1 MSADIELWCEVAWG
15 VRLRRLPIASPPP
28 ILCPR
33 VAALGRAEKELEDS
47 ESDDSGAISRLD
59 LCFRTG
65 WRAGC
70 SRSLSEPAA
79 LGALPLEAALR
90 RVELCARDRRGSSSS
105 TSCCCWFAGS
115 RTNCCTAM
123 GPWRGQDKT
132 LADSFRSCSTLVEAS
147 IEQYLPSS
155 TAVPHFSHW
164 M

>member
-1 MSADIELWCEVAWG
+1 MSADIDLLCEVAWG
-15 VRLRRLPIASPPP
+15 VRLRRLPIASRSP
-28 ILCPR
+28 IPFPR
-33 VAALGRAEKELEDS
+33 LAALGRAEKELDDS

-59 LCFRTG
+59 LCLRTG
-65 WRAGC
+65 RRTDC

-79 LGALPLEAALR
+79 LGALPLEAAVR

-105 TSCCCWFAGS
+105 TGCCWFAGS

-123 GPWRGQDKT
+123 GPWSGHDRT

-155 TAVPHFSHW
+155 TAMPHFSHW